1 MITEAWAVFWP
12 PRSGDDIAV
21 ADWDSRTPLPGTTQ
35 IAIMTRQDY
44 EALKARVAELEEA
57 AKYCVE
63 YEAVTAHQACEARIA
78 RGLVGRVFPDSKF
91 ILSDV
96 QKDRKELLALVEAR
110 KRVALVVLED

>member
-1 MITEAWAVFWP
+1 MSYEAW
-12 PRSGDDIAV
+12 GDDDDGLDKVREHHENALIEDGWLSDLQVDDVLAY
-21 ADWDSRTPLPGTTQ
+21 
-35 IAIMTRQDY
+35 I
-44 EALKARVAELEEA
+44 EAL
-57 AKYCVE
+57 
-63 YEAVTAHQACEARIA
+63 QARIA